1 VTDGGVK
8 QRDYSDGEEKKN
20 GMGRI
25 HLITNDELQMANQC
39 RNLGERGRLARS
51 FRRPR
56 RKGFQGVTRGAP
68 AHGRAS
74 CDTAGEGAR
83 APPVAHSFERH
94 SSTSPRIK
102 TMVREFALTC
112 SHLMTSRF
120 RFGFLALTW
129 LVTSNHASADR
140 ASTRS
145 EHTNRLAHEKSPY
158 LLQHA
163 HNPVDWYPWGEEAF
177 AKARRENKPI
187 FLSVGYSTCHW
198 CHVMAHES
206 FENEDVAAVMNREF
220 VNIKVDREERPDVD
234 RVYMTFVQATT
245 GSGGWPMS
253 VWLTPDLK
261 PFVGGTYFP
270 PEERYG
276 QPAFKKVL
284 ERIATAWKEDHDKI
298 VEQGS
303 KIVEALRGSQSAAPA
318 EGTIDS
324 SVADA
329 AYRQLD
335 RSYDPKEGG
344 FGTAPKFPR
353 PVTLNFLTR
362 FYAREAG
369 HASGL
374 PSANNASGTHAL
386 PSQALETALFTLRK
400 MAAGGMHD
408 HIGGGFHR
416 YSVDRYWHVPHFE
429 KMLYDQAQLAAAYLD
444 AFQITRDKQYES
456 VARDILDYV
465 ARDMTSKE
473 GGFFSAEDA
482 DSPVFGIDAPNHK
495 TAEGA
500 FYIWTKKEINDALG
514 NSADVFDFHYGVQAH
529 GNAPEGS
536 DPHDEFRGKN
546 ILIERHTIAETAERF
561 KKSEEEIGKV
571 LAESRDKL
579 FAIRAKRPRPHLDD
593 KIIAAWNGL
602 MISAFARA
610 AQVLDDARYLEV
622 ATRAAKFMRTK
633 LYDSS
638 HKILYRSYREGRSN
652 IEGFA
657 DDYATVIQGLLDL
670 YQASFHIEC
679 LKLAR
684 QLQETQ
690 DRLFFDEQN
699 GGYFSN
705 SGRDKNVFVRI
716 KDDNDGAEPA
726 ASSIAAL
733 NLLRLSQ
740 IYNDPKMAERAKKT
754 IDAFATILLQFP
766 SGMPQMLVA
775 LETSLGKPRQIVIA
789 GKKDSP
795 ETEALLK
802 EVHRHFLPNTIVI
815 LADASEGQKYLG
827 ENNEAIR
834 AMSLVEGKPAAYV
847 CENFTCKAPV
857 TDPKQLSDLLKL

>member
-1 VTDGGVK
+1 
-8 QRDYSDGEEKKN
+8 
-20 GMGRI
+20 
-25 HLITNDELQMANQC
+25 
-39 RNLGERGRLARS
+39 
-51 FRRPR
+51 
-56 RKGFQGVTRGAP
+56 
-68 AHGRAS
+68 
-74 CDTAGEGAR
+74 
-83 APPVAHSFERH
+83 
-94 SSTSPRIK
+94 
-102 TMVREFALTC
+102 
-112 SHLMTSRF
+112 
-120 RFGFLALTW
+120 
-129 LVTSNHASADR
+129 
-140 ASTRS
+140 
-145 EHTNRLAHEKSPY
+145 
-158 LLQHA
+158 
-163 HNPVDWYPWGEEAF
+163 
-177 AKARRENKPI
+177 
-187 FLSVGYSTCHW
+187 
-198 CHVMAHES
+198 MAHES
-206 FENEDVAAVMNREF
+206 FEDEEVAAIMNREF

-284 ERIATAWKEDHDKI
+284 ERIATAWKQDHDKI

-303 KIVEALRGSQSAAPA
+303 RIVEALRDSQSAAP
-318 EGTIDS
+318 GDGKIDA
-324 SVADA
+324 SVLVA
-329 AYRQLD
+329 AYKQLD

-344 FGTAPKFPR
+344 FGSAPKFPR

-362 FYAREAG
+362 FYAGKVG

-374 PSANNASGTHAL
+374 PSEADATETVALQQGKHAL
-386 PSQALETALFTLRK
+386 DMALFSLRK

-429 KMLYDQAQLAAAYLD
+429 KMLYDQAQLAAAYLN
-444 AFQITRDKQYES
+444 AFQITRDKQYEA
-456 VARDILDYV
+456 VARDTLDYV
-465 ARDMTSKE
+465 ARDMMSKE

-482 DSPVFGIDAPNHK
+482 DSLVVAAGDVSAVASAKTDARGHPK

-500 FYIWTKKEINDALG
+500 FYIWTKKEIDNALG
-514 NSADVFDFHYGVQAH
+514 DAAEVFDFHYGVQAH

-546 ILIERHTIAETAERF
+546 ILIERHTIAETAQHF
-561 KKSEEEIGKV
+561 KKSEGEIGEI
-571 LAESRDKL
+571 LARSRQKL
-579 FAIRAKRPRPHLDD
+579 FAIRAQRPRPHLDD

-610 AQVLDDARYLEV
+610 AQVLDDPRYLEI
-622 ATRAAKFMRTK
+622 AIRSANFLRAN
-633 LYDSS
+633 LYDEKS
-638 HKILYRSYREGRSN
+638 KLLYRSYRDGRSN

-657 DDYATVIQGLLDL
+657 DDYAFVVRGLLDL
-670 YQASFHIEC
+670 YEASFNIEW
-679 LKLAR
+679 LKLAIE
-684 QLQETQ
+684 LQQTQ
-690 DRLFFDEQN
+690 DRLFFDEKN
-699 GGYFSN
+699 GGYFSS
-705 SGRDKNVFVRI
+705 SGRDESVFVRI

-740 IYNDPKMAERAKKT
+740 IYDDPKMAERAKKT

-775 LETSLGKPRQIVIA
+775 VENSVGKPRQIVIA

-795 ETEALLK
+795 GTKALLK
-802 EVHRHFLPNTIVI
+802 EVHRHSLPNTIVI
-815 LADASEGQKYLG
+815 LVDGGEGQKYLG
-827 ENNEAIR
+827 ETNEALR
-834 AMSLVEGKPAAYV
+834 AMSSVDGKPAAYV

-857 TDPKQLSDLLKL
+857 TDSKQLSDLLKL